1 MTMKPLIGC
10 VVLLTAT
17 TAFAQT
23 QPAKPAANAPSEARM
38 QVSGSVTSGVDQ
50 VTNDSNSSK
59 FTEYRD
65 LSDKYYLSHMRFAVA
80 GPAVGAY
87 LNLSAVNVGRTDQTV
102 FGEAGR
108 AGQWSLRG
116 AWVETPHNF
125 SNKAVTPYIQRSPGV
140 FGVPATVPITFKKL
154 ATGAADAPSVV
165 ASDALIATYQQ
176 TFLAP
181 TALGTQNNEGRFAF
195 AWTGADALR
204 LDIGFMRRLNTGLK
218 STYGPIGDR
227 PPRTLNIQLTEPVD
241 YRTNEV
247 LLAAEHKGS
256 GYQLRAEYLFS
267 DFANQIDTLRWQN
280 VYATTT
286 PGATAD
292 TWDRSVGTWGAK
304 PLAPDNRY
312 HNAQLSGGLDLAAGR
327 LTAAVGVGRLEQ
339 DQSLLPYSTLN
350 NPVVNVAL
358 PRSTAQGAI
367 TTTSISADY
376 VTSLGARSTVRA
388 FFRNFDLANNTPES
402 RWSYATQDTANLNGT
417 SSFVNKRVSVPYAWE
432 RQNLGGDITW
442 RLSKGRGAL
451 TAGYEREAITR
462 VHREADTIEQSFKV
476 TARLRPANGVSL
488 QGRYLYGQRDGSDYH
503 NQVTREGYWYTLS
516 DGDNNNPQLTFDNHP
531 DMRRFDVSDRARQQV
546 DVRLTVSPKGAFV
559 LSAFA
564 RYRADDFDSAVTSS
578 QPLLDTT
585 LADRLAT
592 SPGTQLGLLDD
603 ARTRVGMD
611 LFVEA
616 GPRASFNAFLAFDKG
631 TSSQRGLE
639 FNENNKA
646 NPSTIATAS
655 LGPWTRASNQWTSD
669 VDDRTKSGGIGTTLT
684 LVPERLHLF
693 ADANWSLATQAMA
706 YAGFGVTNFD
716 GALFAT
722 NSEFAFSSPPNVV
735 EDMKTVNVRIELPFH
750 NMVFTAGYLY
760 EDYKMD
766 DWQQSASQLWVEPVG
781 ADTLLRDTSRSHQ
794 WGNRLFNLGTYLAP
808 SYTAHVGFVGLRVKF

>member
-1 MTMKPLIGC
+1 MKTSIGC
-10 VVLLTAT
+10 IVLLFAT

-23 QPAKPAANAPSEARM
+23 PPAKPAVPSQADARM
-38 QVSGSVTSGVDQ
+38 QVTGSVTSGVVQ
-50 VTNDSNSSK
+50 VTNDANSSK

-65 LSDKYYLSHMRFAVA
+65 LGDKYYVSHMRFAVT
-80 GPAVGAY
+80 GPSTGAY
-87 LNLSAVNVGRTDQTV
+87 LNLSAVNVGRDDQTV
-102 FGEAGR
+102 FGETGR

-116 AWVETPHNF
+116 VWVETPHNL

-154 ATGAADAPSVV
+154 ATSGPDAPGVV
-165 ASDALIATYQQ
+165 ASDALIATYQR

-181 TALGTQNNEGRFAF
+181 TALGTQNNAGQFAF
-195 AWTGADALR
+195 AWTGSDALR
-204 LDIGFMRRLNTGLK
+204 LDIGFNRRLNSGLK

-247 LLAAEHKGS
+247 TLAAEHKGT
-256 GYQLRAEYLFS
+256 GYQVRAEYLFS

-280 VYATTT
+280 VYATPA
-286 PGATAD
+286 PGADAD
-292 TWDRSVGTWGAK
+292 TWDRMVGTWGAR

-312 HNAQLSGGLDLAAGR
+312 HNAQISGGLDLATAGR
-327 LTAAVGVGRLEQ
+327 LTAAVGLGRLEQ
-339 DQSLLPYSTLN
+339 DQTLLPYSTLN
-350 NPVVNVAL
+350 NPIVNIAL
-358 PRSTAQGAI
+358 PRTTAQGAI

-388 FFRNFDLANNTPES
+388 FFRNYDLANDTPSS
-402 RWSYATQDTANLNGT
+402 RWSYVTQDAANLSGT
-417 SSFVNKRVSVPYAWE
+417 SSFVNKRISVPYAWA
-432 RQNLGGDITW
+432 RQNLGGDVTW
-442 RLSKGRGAL
+442 RLAKGRGAL
-451 TAGYEREAITR
+451 TAAYEREAVTR
-462 VHREADTIEQSFKV
+462 THREADTVEQSFKV
-476 TARLRPANGVSL
+476 SARLRPATGVSL
-488 QGRYLYGQRDGSDYH
+488 QARYLYGLRDGSDYH
-503 NQVTREGYWYTLS
+503 NQVTQEGYWYTLS

-531 DMRRFDVSDRARQQV
+531 DMRRSDVSDRQRQQV
-546 DVRLTVSPKGAFV
+546 DVRLTVSPRGAFV

-564 RYRADDFDSAVTSS
+564 RYRADDFDANVTSS
-578 QPLLDTT
+578 QPLLATA

-592 SPGTQLGLLDD
+592 SPGNQLGLLDD

-631 TSSQRGLE
+631 TSAQRGLE

-684 LVPERLHLF
+684 LMPDRLNLF
-693 ADANWSLATQAMA
+693 ADANWSLASQAMT

-722 NSEFAFSSPPNVV
+722 NNEFAFSSPPDVV
-735 EDMKTVNVRIELPFH
+735 ENMKTVNVRVEMPFH

-760 EDYKMD
+760 EDYKLD
-766 DWQQSASQLWVEPVG
+766 DWQQSASQLWVESVG